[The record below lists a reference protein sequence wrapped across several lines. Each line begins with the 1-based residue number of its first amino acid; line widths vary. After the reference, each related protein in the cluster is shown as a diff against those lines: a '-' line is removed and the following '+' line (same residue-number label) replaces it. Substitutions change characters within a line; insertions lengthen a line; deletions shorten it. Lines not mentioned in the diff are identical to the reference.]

1 MPKTYTPKTSTL
13 HAMRH
18 HVSTMAFVQRM
29 NPGMSVRVLKDLSV
43 QTVRRPRVLST
54 PVLTTAS
61 VQLTGVVINAHV
73 RPVIQEQ
80 TVKSRRVR
88 LLRV

>member
-1 MPKTYTPKTSTL
+1 
-13 HAMRH
+13 
-18 HVSTMAFVQRM
+18 M
-29 NPGMSVRVLKDLSV
+29 NPGMFVRVLKDLSV

-73 RPVIQEQ
+73 RQVIQEQ